1 MQKIVIT
8 GGAGFIGSHV
18 VRRFVKNYQD
28 YTIVNLDKLTY
39 AGNLANLKDIEHL
52 PNYRFVKGDITDAAF
67 INQLFETEQ
76 PDAVIHLA
84 GNADHGL
91 ATREPWRDVQA
102 TAVLGARLLSSVRA
116 RRIVM
121 LSSAAVYA
129 GLAGAVGP
137 ELSVQPVMPYALSK
151 LYMEGFVRSRV
162 ADGAAD
168 GAVVIRL
175 YNAFGPG
182 ERPTRLVPAVV
193 AAMRSGTD
201 FRLTGAPDSLSDP
214 VHVDDVVAAL
224 IAAVLATVSGT
235 WDLCGGD
242 PHPLPDQVVRI
253 ADALDDV
260 PPIVDLAPDTSQTP
274 IMFHSD
280 PHPLAD
286 ALRIPLPRSFK
297 EGVQAYAREA
307 GWLPADIAG

>member
-1 MQKIVIT
+1 VTRVLVT
-8 GGAGFIGSHV
+8 GAGGFIGSHV
-18 VRRFVKNYQD
+18 VRDAPAAWDVVALSMRPGPDEARGEWVTFAS
-28 YTIVNLDKLTY
+28 LD
-39 AGNLANLKDIEHL
+39 AL
-52 PNYRFVKGDITDAAF
+52 PPAVTGSSF
-67 INQLFETEQ
+67 
-76 PDAVIHLA
+76 DAVIHLA

-91 ATREPWRDVQA
+91 ATREPWRDLEA
-102 TAVLGARLLSSVRA
+102 TAVLGARLLSAVRA
-116 RRIVM
+116 RRIVL

-129 GLAGAVGP
+129 GLVSAVGP
-137 ELSVQPVMPYALSK
+137 EVAVQPVMPYALSK

-162 ADGAAD
+162 ADGTAD

-193 AAMRSGTD
+193 AAVRSGTT

-214 VHVDDVVAAL
+214 VHVDDVVTAL
-224 IAAVLATVSGT
+224 IAAVPATVSGT
-235 WDLCGGD
+235 WDMCGGD
-242 PHPLPDQVVRI
+242 PHPLPEQVVRI
-253 ADALDDV
+253 ADALDAV
-260 PPIVDLAPDTSQTP
+260 PPSVDLVPDRSQTP

-280 PHPLAD
+280 PRPLAE
-286 ALRIPLPRSFK
+286 ALRIPLPRPFK

>member
-1 MQKIVIT
+1 MTRVLVT
-8 GGAGFIGSHV
+8 GAGGFIGSHV
-18 VRRFVKNYQD
+18 LSD
-28 YTIVNLDKLTY
+28 APLDWDVVALSMRPGPDEARGEWATF
-39 AGNLANLKDIEHL
+39 ASLDAL
-52 PNYRFVKGDITDAAF
+52 PPAITGSPFDAM
-67 INQLFETEQ
+67 
-76 PDAVIHLA
+76 IHLA

-116 RRIVM
+116 QRIVM

-137 ELSVQPVMPYALSK
+137 ELAVQPVMPYALSK
-151 LYMEGFVRSRV
+151 LYVEGFVRSRV

-193 AAMRSGTD
+193 AAIRSGAT

-224 IAAVLATVSGT
+224 IAAVSATVSGT

-242 PHPLPDQVVRI
+242 PHPLLEQVVRI
-253 ADALDDV
+253 ADALDAE
-260 PPIVDLAPDTSQTP
+260 PPSVDLVPDRSQTP

-297 EGVQAYAREA
+297 EGVQAYAREG